1 MMKKF
6 TAILIAFVIAVSTVS
21 VYAEDQAETKAPESI
36 KISVR
41 DAVMEIGSTQRLIIS
56 VTPVDASE
64 YSLDYYSDNP
74 DVITAAIG
82 TLIANKE
89 GSANITVKVSGTEI
103 SDTISVTV
111 KGTDGDTE
119 SPTNPDG
126 DSGEGIKVS
135 SIEPEDDTLY
145 IERYSEEKIYYDILP
160 QNASNKSVMFESLN
174 TSVATVDSKGNV
186 YGKKKG
192 NTRIKITSEDG
203 SAQAYVRVYV
213 TNEDDEDIHDST
225 LRSITIM
232 YEDKAVKDN
241 FEIME
246 KETVSF
252 EIKASPSTANK
263 NVTWK
268 SFDEDVATVDSN
280 GRVTG
285 VSTGTCK
292 IQAVSKANSSKKCTV
307 TIKVTEY
314 IRYPDSI
321 SIVPAQDAVFETGN
335 TVIFTATFYPEDTT
349 ERGLK
354 WYAYGGGTI
363 DQNGRL
369 TVTDGGEIKV
379 RVYSQNYKA
388 SAEYVLNAVYSSN
401 YFLTLGEA
409 YNLRNS
415 RKIEIYF
422 DTDVNY
428 ISARNNIFASS
439 DPLGNGEK
447 IPIEISTVKNKLVV
461 TAVDGWK
468 SGDTYIFIK
477 GNMTDTDGNRLGK
490 NLKYKIN
497 VRGVPNET

>member
-1 MMKKF
+1 
-6 TAILIAFVIAVSTVS
+6 
-21 VYAEDQAETKAPESI
+21 
-36 KISVR
+36 
-41 DAVMEIGSTQRLIIS
+41 MEIGSTQRLIIS

-232 YEDKAVKDN
+232 CEDKAVKDN
-241 FEIME
+241 F
-246 KETVSF
+246 
-252 EIKASPSTANK
+252 
-263 NVTWK
+263 
-268 SFDEDVATVDSN
+268 
-280 GRVTG
+280 
-285 VSTGTCK
+285 
-292 IQAVSKANSSKKCTV
+292 
-307 TIKVTEY
+307 
-314 IRYPDSI
+314 
-321 SIVPAQDAVFETGN
+321 
-335 TVIFTATFYPEDTT
+335 
-349 ERGLK
+349 
-354 WYAYGGGTI
+354 
-363 DQNGRL
+363 
-369 TVTDGGEIKV
+369 
-379 RVYSQNYKA
+379 
-388 SAEYVLNAVYSSN
+388 
-401 YFLTLGEA
+401 
-409 YNLRNS
+409 
-415 RKIEIYF
+415 
-422 DTDVNY
+422 
-428 ISARNNIFASS
+428 
-439 DPLGNGEK
+439 
-447 IPIEISTVKNKLVV
+447 
-461 TAVDGWK
+461 
-468 SGDTYIFIK
+468 
-477 GNMTDTDGNRLGK
+477 
-490 NLKYKIN
+490 
-497 VRGVPNET
+497 

>member
-1 MMKKF
+1 MMKRF
-6 TAILIAFVIAVSTVS
+6 ISVLIIFVIAISTVS
-21 VYAEDQAETKAPESI
+21 AYAEDQTETIAPESI
-36 KISVR
+36 KISVENTF
-41 DAVMEIGSTQRLIIS
+41 MEIGSAQRINVNIA
-56 VTPVDASE
+56 PVDATG

-74 DVITAAIG
+74 DIITAAIG

-89 GSANITVKVSGTEI
+89 GSANITVKVSGTKI

-111 KGTDGDTE
+111 KGTAGNTE

-126 DSGEGIKVS
+126 VSGEVIKVS
-135 SIEPEDDTLY
+135 SIEQEDDTLY
-145 IERYSEEKIYYDILP
+145 IERYNEEKIYYDILP
-160 QNASNKSVMFESLN
+160 QNASNKSVVFESLN
-174 TSVATVDSKGNV
+174 TSVATVDSKGYV
-186 YGKKKG
+186 YGRKRG
-192 NTRIKITSEDG
+192 NTRIKISSEDG
-203 SAQAYVRVYV
+203 NAQAYVRVYV
-213 TNEDDEDIHDST
+213 TDEYDEDIHDST

-232 YEDKAVKDN
+232 CEDKAVKDN

-263 NVTWK
+263 NVAWK
-268 SFDEDVATVDSN
+268 SLDEDVAAVDAN

-285 VSTGTCK
+285 VSTGICK
-292 IQAVSKANSSKKCTV
+292 IQAVSKVNSAKKCTV

-321 SIVPAQDAVFETGN
+321 SIVPAQDAVFKTGN
-335 TVIFTATFYPEDTT
+335 TVIFTPTFYPEDTT
-349 ERGLK
+349 ERGLT

-363 DQNGRL
+363 DRNGRL
-369 TVTDGGEIKV
+369 TVIDCGEIKV

-388 SAEYVLNAVYSSN
+388 SAEYVLNAVYSN
-401 YFLTLGEA
+401 DYFLTLGEA

-415 RKIEIYF
+415 RKIEMYF
-422 DTDVNY
+422 DADVNY
-428 ISARNNIFASS
+428 ISARNNIFAAS
-439 DPLGNGEK
+439 DPFGNGEK
-447 IPIEISTVKNKLVV
+447 IPIEISAVKNKLVI

-477 GNMTDTDGNRLGK
+477 GNLTDTDGNRLGK